1 MHSLYTSW
9 LSVKISSL
17 TKDWLLRNLCQQLT
31 HFLMREPGTAVN
43 MDHYFEKKLWKF
55 SFYLM
60 FYLLQLEFQVKSCFF
75 GFLLRR
81 CTGTLRA
88 LDDLTLF
95 NMGSMRT
102 YFTWGAYGP
111 LNFFL
116 NYKALMEVIWHV
128 ISPTLDLSKN
138 TYLVPRALVKICW
151 RQHFWHNVSGIS
163 ENWVVSE
170 EKLMFLGKKLFN
182 CIISLNCT

>member
-60 FYLLQLEFQVKSCFF
+60 FYLLQLEFQVKNCFF

-81 CTGTLRA
+81 CTGTLSNA
-88 LDDLTLF
+88 F
-95 NMGSMRT
+95 NSGRHNFFQYNLRT
-102 YFTWGAYGP
+102 FC
-111 LNFFL
+111 LNF
-116 NYKALMEVIWHV
+116 K
-128 ISPTLDLSKN
+128 
-138 TYLVPRALVKICW
+138 
-151 RQHFWHNVSGIS
+151 
-163 ENWVVSE
+163 VVSPHTSLSFVIIIFDFICLLYLIFFRDFSVNV
-170 EKLMFLGKKLFN
+170 KDAVPNLWGKNKELVLPKIIFWGFYRVKKHFSPFN
-182 CIISLNCT
+182 T

>member
-75 GFLLRR
+75 GFLFRR
-81 CTGTLRA
+81 CTVT
-88 LDDLTLF
+88 LTLHSNLWITKSKSF
-95 NMGSMRT
+95 LSL
-102 YFTWGAYGP
+102 P
-111 LNFFL
+111 LIQGWEMFKFKPDFRGVFWIRPVFFWL
-116 NYKALMEVIWHV
+116 
-128 ISPTLDLSKN
+128 
-138 TYLVPRALVKICW
+138 
-151 RQHFWHNVSGIS
+151 
-163 ENWVVSE
+163 
-170 EKLMFLGKKLFN
+170 
-182 CIISLNCT
+182 